1 MTPAFTARR
10 RADEFDNLVEGTST
24 RTLRD
29 ARHAELLEL
38 VGALRA
44 VPPVEAR
51 PEFVSDLR
59 AQLMLAAE
67 STLVPVDESRLTL
80 PPRRP
85 RRDRR
90 IAAAVGGLVIAGA
103 TTSVAVAA
111 QHALPGDALYPLKRA
126 IENADAGLQTSDR
139 ERGTTLL
146 SSASGRLQEVA
157 ALSREGR
164 LEDSAAIADT
174 LNTFSDQAT
183 EASGLLLAD
192 YEETGQ
198 ESSIAELRDFTGAS
212 METLERLEGVVP
224 VDARDELLH
233 AARVLAQIDVEAA
246 EACPQCAG
254 QGIADIPA
262 VLTSAGYA
270 RTDEGLL
277 PSVDDVLGTVGG
289 ETGQDPQLPGTGGDL
304 GPGSVLNPPT
314 ETDTSTPSTGGSPEV
329 GEDPLGD
336 LTDTLTG
343 KDDDGD
349 KNTSGGGG
357 GLPGVDDV
365 EDTVED
371 VTEGVTDGLGDALN

>member
-10 RADEFDNLVEGTST
+10 RADEFDSLVEGTST
-24 RTLRD
+24 RALRD
-29 ARHAELLEL
+29 ARYVELLEL
-38 VGALRA
+38 VGALRE

-67 STLVPVDESRLTL
+67 ATLSPVDEARLTL

-111 QHALPGDALYPLKRA
+111 QDALPGDALYPLKRA
-126 IENADAGLQTSDR
+126 IENADAGLSTNDR
-139 ERGTTLL
+139 ERGATLL
-146 SSASGRLQEVA
+146 SSASGRLEEVA

-164 LEDSAAIADT
+164 LEDSPAIAET

-183 EASGLLLAD
+183 EASGLLLSD

-198 ESSIAELRDFTGAS
+198 ESSIAELRDFTGSS
-212 METLERLEGVVP
+212 METLERLEGLVP

-233 AARVLAQIDVEAA
+233 AARLLTQIDIEAA

-254 QGIADIPA
+254 RGIADVPA
-262 VLTSAGYA
+262 VLIAGVA
-270 RTDEGLL
+270 GADGTDLAPAASPTEPDEADSGPELPSTDEESL
-277 PSVDDVLGTVGG
+277 P
-289 ETGQDPQLPGTGGDL
+289 
-304 GPGSVLNPPT
+304 PGSVLSPPT
-314 ETDTSTPSTGGSPEV
+314 QTDTSSPSGGGEPQV

-336 LTDTLTG
+336 LTDDLTG
-343 KDDDGD
+343 EGD
-349 KNTSGGGG
+349 KNTSEDGGG
-357 GLPGVDDV
+357 GLPGVDDLG
-365 EDTVED
+365 DTLDDAV
-371 VTEGVTDGLGDALN
+371 DGLGETLN